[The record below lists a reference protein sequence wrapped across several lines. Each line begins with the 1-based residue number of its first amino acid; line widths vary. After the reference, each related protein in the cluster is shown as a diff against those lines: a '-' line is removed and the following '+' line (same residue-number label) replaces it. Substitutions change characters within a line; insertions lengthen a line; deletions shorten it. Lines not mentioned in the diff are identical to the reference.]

1 MGGGGDAGAA
11 AEVCSDPK
19 VANAADL
26 WIKVPNPLFGVDNV
40 GFSVHYTAGDREDRV
55 ADVPFFVEGEAGIM
69 SRLAERL
76 RLFPAREL
84 FVDCSLSGEAYSWT
98 DPIALTDE
106 VIVMAFRDQS
116 LATTAED
123 PVQAVRNRL
132 SNQLVPLAFPFL
144 RDLVRVAD
152 LRLSRV
158 ISLRL
163 VMADSPEVELSV
175 PAQEIVPRNG
185 ERVLTD
191 L

>member
-1 MGGGGDAGAA
+1 
-11 AEVCSDPK
+11 
-19 VANAADL
+19 VASATDL

-40 GFSVHYTAGDREDRV
+40 GFSVRYATGDPEGG
-55 ADVPFFVEGEAGIM
+55 ATDVPFFVEGEAAIM

-116 LATTAED
+116 LSATAED

-132 SNQLVPLAFPFL
+132 RNQLVPLAFPFL

-152 LRLSRV
+152 LRLSPV

-163 VMADSPEVELSV
+163 ALEDSPEMELSV
-175 PAQEIVPRNG
+175 PAQEILARNG
-185 ERVLTD
+185 ERILTD

>member
-1 MGGGGDAGAA
+1 M
-11 AEVCSDPK
+11 
-19 VANAADL
+19 ANAADL

-40 GFSVHYTAGDREDRV
+40 GFSVRYAAGDREDQP
-55 ADVPFFVEGEAGIM
+55 ADVPFFVEGEASVM

-84 FVDCSLSGEAYSWT
+84 FVDCTLSGEAYSWT

-106 VIVMAFRDQS
+106 VIVMAFRDRS
-116 LATTAED
+116 LATTAEN

-132 SNQLVPLAFPFL
+132 RNQLVPLAFPFL

-152 LRLSRV
+152 LRLSQV

-163 VMADSPEVELSV
+163 VLGDSPEVELSL
-175 PAQEIVPRNG
+175 PAQEIVARNG